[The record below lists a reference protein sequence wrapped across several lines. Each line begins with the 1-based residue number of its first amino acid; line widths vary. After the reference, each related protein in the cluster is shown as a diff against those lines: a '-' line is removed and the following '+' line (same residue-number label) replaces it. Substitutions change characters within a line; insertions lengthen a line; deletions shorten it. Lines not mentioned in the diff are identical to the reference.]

1 MPEMRADRQI
11 KSVTRTPGSCAEKRW
26 WKTGDVLIS
35 YLHYDGL
42 YEIKQIERKDCMS
55 DKNGRNAISELA
67 VERLMTPYLHA
78 RQRPDA
84 SAHSGIHEQRC
95 LGNAPA
101 PVHGIPLVYSE
112 SGESRQIDGGK
123 ISQEDI

>member
-26 WKTGDVLIS
+26 WKTGDVMI
-35 YLHYDGL
+35 YYWRYDGL

-67 VERLMTPYLHA
+67 VERLMTP
-78 RQRPDA
+78 
-84 SAHSGIHEQRC
+84 
-95 LGNAPA
+95 
-101 PVHGIPLVYSE
+101 
-112 SGESRQIDGGK
+112 
-123 ISQEDI
+123 

>member
-11 KSVTRTPGSCAEKRW
+11 KSVTRTPGCCAEKRW
-26 WKTGDVLIS
+26 WKTGDVLI
-35 YLHYDGL
+35 YYWRYDGL

-55 DKNGRNAISELA
+55 GKNGRNAISELA

-78 RQRPDA
+78 RPRPDT
-84 SAHSGIHEQRC
+84 SSHGGIHEQRC

-101 PVHGIPLVYSE
+101 PVRGFPLVYSE